1 MAEGRILSKR
11 VTRSDK
17 VARLSSDTARLIYTW
32 IIPYLDVEGRM
43 EIDLELFK
51 ADIAPKLKHVTE
63 EKILEILNELHT
75 IRLITV
81 YDVEN
86 HTYLQLEQFD
96 EHQPNLR
103 KDREKK
109 SKIPKS
115 PPHENATSAILRQNS
130 GEAPAEVRPNIIK
143 DKINIIEAKATPAE
157 VPPVDNSTNVPDP
170 PPIKN
175 AFLKDMEKELSEV
188 MDKIKAKYNFKEQ
201 MEIQNWIKS
210 NYRGKH
216 PKALI
221 HTLNAIVKIKH
232 KPDVITIYLDH
243 IIIQENQ
250 NYNYEDYQKKAEEF
264 KKPGV
269 VSLEDIFKKMG
280 FNTGI
285 KLMPTTAT

>member
-63 EKILEILNELHT
+63 EKILEILTELHN

-115 PPHENATSAILRQNS
+115 PPHENTTSAILRQKS
-130 GEAPAEVRPNIIK
+130 GNTPAEVRHNIIK

-157 VPPVDNSTNVPDP
+157 LPPVDNSTNVPDP
-170 PPIKN
+170 PPVKN
-175 AFLKDMEKELSEV
+175 AFLKEMEKELSEV
-188 MDKIKAKYNFKEQ
+188 MDKIKAKYNYKQ
-201 MEIQNWIKS
+201 QLEIQNWIKS

-221 HTLNAIVKIKH
+221 HTLNSIVKYT
-232 KPDVITIYLDH
+232 PDVITIYLDKVLVM
-243 IIIQENQ
+243 ENQ
-250 NYNYEDYQKKAEEF
+250 NYNAADFDKKAEEF

-285 KLMPTTAT
+285 KLMPTAT